1 MGSRGSACIW
11 RTDLGG
17 GDWMESFGLT
27 SKGNAM
33 NVVIIMYPWDS
44 RDPSLVLPDRFP
56 PSSRQ
61 EE

>member
-1 MGSRGSACIW
+1 
-11 RTDLGG
+11 
-17 GDWMESFGLT
+17 MESFGLT